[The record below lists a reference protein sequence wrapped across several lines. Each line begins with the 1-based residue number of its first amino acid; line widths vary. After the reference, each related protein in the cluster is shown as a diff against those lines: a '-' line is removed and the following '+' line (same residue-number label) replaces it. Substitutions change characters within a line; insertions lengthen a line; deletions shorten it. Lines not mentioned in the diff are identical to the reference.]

1 MIFFVLSIC
10 YYISFYDFG
19 LLYFFQVGFWFL
31 FLRVLFFG
39 GWLFLCL
46 AENNR
51 TPFDFSEGESELVSG
66 FNVDYGGGLFSLI
79 FICEY
84 GMIIFLCF
92 FSVLFFCGGSDFLF
106 KVLGFCFFY
115 VWVRCC
121 FPRYRYDFLMGRAW
135 KLLLPFSLFFLLVI
149 LVFYSKFSR
158 KDSLLG
164 FQGLVKKTLDYCN

>member
-92 FSVLFFCGGSDFLF
+92 FL
-106 KVLGFCFFY
+106 FCFFAGGVTFY
-115 VWVRCC
+115 SRFLGFVFFMFGCVAAFLVIVMIFWWVGPGSSC
-121 FPRYRYDFLMGRAW
+121 
-135 KLLLPFSLFFLLVI
+135 SLFLCFFCWSFWCFILSFLEKI
-149 LVFYSKFSR
+149 L
-158 KDSLLG
+158 
-164 FQGLVKKTLDYCN
+164 C